1 MTDRENIFCAETSLV
16 DWQLKQQ
23 HPPCWWR
30 THLGLIVVVSNIHH
44 LCVDKVNDTLLAAR

>member
-1 MTDRENIFCAETSLV
+1 MMDRENIFCAETSLV

-30 THLGLIVVVSNIHH
+30 THLGLIVVVGKFIT
-44 LCVDKVNDTLLAAR
+44 CVSIKYLNDTLQLR